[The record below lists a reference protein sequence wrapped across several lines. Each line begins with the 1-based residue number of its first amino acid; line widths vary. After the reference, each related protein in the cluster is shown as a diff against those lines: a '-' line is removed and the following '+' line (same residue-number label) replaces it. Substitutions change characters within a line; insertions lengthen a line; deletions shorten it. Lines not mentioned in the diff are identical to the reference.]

1 MPPQPTAK
9 LTRCLV
15 AGIAALALLLSSI
28 ACNVPA
34 LQFGAPPAPSLTT
47 PDSTDAL
54 ASFRNKWR
62 DLTLAT
68 PGGPFTLSFTE
79 AELTAA
85 VNAAVADREAST
97 GADIPFDNL
106 QVRLADSAASV
117 YGTARIEPLEFN
129 GVITAVPS
137 IDPSGRIA
145 IAITQVSFGPLE
157 FDSVVLDEI
166 VAAVEQSINAP
177 LISAPLNITLT
188 SISIADAQLTVTG
201 DIAP

>member
-1 MPPQPTAK
+1 M
-9 LTRCLV
+9 
-15 AGIAALALLLSSI
+15 LALLLSSL

-34 LQFGAPPAPSLTT
+34 LQFGTPPAPPLTT

-68 PGGPFTLSFTE
+68 PSGPFTISFTE

-85 VNAAVADREAST
+85 VNAAVADREASI

-106 QVRLADSAASV
+106 QVRLADGAASV
-117 YGTARIEPLEFN
+117 YGTARVDPLEFN

-157 FDSVVLDEI
+157 FDNVVLDEI

-177 LISAPLNITLT
+177 LISAPFNITLT
-188 SISIADAQLTVTG
+188 SISIADAQLTITG
-201 DIAP
+201 EIAP